1 MTRTPATSL
10 RLFSSDSTVS
20 GWPSLINFW
29 MMLSG
34 CFTLLLMDEI
44 GFRCVRCPSSVSR
57 ISSFV
62 VISLTAHSYTN
73 ICFLNLIAFDMKY
86 SGILWI

>member
-44 GFRCVRCPSSVSR
+44 GFRCVVRSVSR